1 MSESTCDLVDP
12 RLTSNAV
19 PLAVT
24 RKRPGGSPRTWAVA
38 AAVAVIGAATLG
50 AQIAPIDSAI
60 PLASSA
66 KRLPQLEQQ
75 VAASAGGF
83 AREVRVY
90 RWAAPIEPMF
100 RYYEVKLGGVRDV
113 VLDTSSAIFM
123 PGATTRVSYQLDFHV
138 LQDQCTDST
147 PRAAAPG
154 AAPATCK
161 SWRRAR
167 DKKRALSGRVG
178 PEPGAWL
185 ERATFTW
192 FVRDTTG
199 ELYRWRMVL
208 RDSGLSDNWQHYTPL
223 TDLTLERVQLT
234 RKTP

>member
-1 MSESTCDLVDP
+1 MHWP
-12 RLTSNAV
+12 SN
-19 PLAVT
+19 
-24 RKRPGGSPRTWAVA
+24 
-38 AAVAVIGAATLG
+38 
-50 AQIAPIDSAI
+50 
-60 PLASSA
+60 
-66 KRLPQLEQQ
+66 
-75 VAASAGGF
+75 
-83 AREVRVY
+83 
-90 RWAAPIEPMF
+90 
-100 RYYEVKLGGVRDV
+100 
-113 VLDTSSAIFM
+113 
-123 PGATTRVSYQLDFHV
+123 
-138 LQDQCTDST
+138 
-147 PRAAAPG
+147 AAPG